1 MNTCK
6 VLSIAALTLAGALA
20 TGAAQAS
27 DRHVEWSVRIAT
39 PLPLLPI
46 PLPHVSIVHDRG
58 QPTWREPVYPAWRD
72 RDRDGVPDRYDRHDD
87 RRQGRHGWGDRDRDG
102 VPDRYDRH
110 DNRFDD
116 RHARGPG
123 YPAWRHGPDRDRD
136 GIPDWRDRR
145 DNRRDGR

>member
-6 VLSIAALTLAGALA
+6 VLSLAALTLAGALA

-46 PLPHVSIVHDRG
+46 PLPHIAIVQDRG
-58 QPTWREPVYPAWRD
+58 QSSWRD
-72 RDRDGVPDRYDRHDD
+72 RDRDGVPDRHDRYDN
-87 RRQGRHGWGDRDRDG
+87 RRDARHGWGDRDRDG
-102 VPDRYDRH
+102 VPNRYDRH
-110 DNRFDD
+110 DNRLDD
-116 RHARGPG
+116 RYARGPG
-123 YPAWRHGPDRDRD
+123 YPAWRQGPDRDRD
-136 GIPDWRDRR
+136 GVPDWRDRR